1 MNHITKEQ
9 AMALVG
15 KVKTSK
21 YTSRHYPEKPAYTLY
36 ADALN
41 ELCNAAI
48 EWYIEQA
55 VSKLTGTDYKMPQV
69 AKEPVAYF
77 DFQEHG
83 FYWAPNV
90 KVGDVPVSIK
100 VAPMPLYS
108 DLYKKD
114 QKIDTSQERVYETAK
129 SEQMPLTDEQC
140 DIVLQRLDRWAR
152 DYDGHEYGL
161 PLMLLPLRAR
171 DVLREAL
178 GEKA

>member
-1 MNHITKEQ
+1 MNHITQEQ
-9 AMALVG
+9 AA
-15 KVKTSK
+15 KF
-21 YTSRHYPEKPAYTLY
+21 
-36 ADALN
+36 ADQAEIDAERILQDTG
-41 ELCNAAI
+41 EYHPDHWQVEAQLLCNAAI
-48 EWYIEQA
+48 EHYIAQQA
-55 VSKLTGTDYKMPQV
+55 
-69 AKEPVAYF
+69 AKEPIAYF

-90 KVGDVPVSIK
+90 KVGDVPVIRK
-100 VAPMPLYS
+100 IAPMPLYS